1 MFPFVNTARIK
12 IFLVCVVLSLLVF
25 AATRRF
31 NRHCPICYMP
41 VSVEYGLTL
50 GVLGCVGDHKIVH
63 TECVGAWDG
72 SNDLANS
79 FSLH

>member
-1 MFPFVNTARIK
+1 MLPFVNTARIK
-12 IFLVCVVLSLLVF
+12 VFLVCVVLALFVF
-25 AATRRF
+25 AATCRF
-31 NRHCPICYMP
+31 NRHCPICSMP

-50 GVLGCVGDHKIVH
+50 SVLGCVGDHKIVH
-63 TECVGAWDG
+63 KECFGAWDG